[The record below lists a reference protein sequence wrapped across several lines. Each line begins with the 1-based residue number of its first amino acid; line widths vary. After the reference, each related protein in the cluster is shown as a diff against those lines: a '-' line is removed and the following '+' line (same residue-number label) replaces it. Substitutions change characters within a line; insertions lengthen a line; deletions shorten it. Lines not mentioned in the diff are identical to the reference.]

1 MCKGMCEN
9 NHHHIQN
16 RRRKKEMQ
24 SAPILVVVVILC
36 KLIMDIDE
44 FVVFFMTFC
53 INSVIYS
60 FLKNLSRDG
69 FELTFSIYFCLSKS
83 YDLMHPWV
91 WLPQPSKMLSRS
103 PIERPVFFFFNSPYC
118 YMSFSLNKKN
128 SREEMLWLCF
138 LHVLKVALP

>member
-60 FLKNLSRDG
+60 FLKN
-69 FELTFSIYFCLSKS
+69 
-83 YDLMHPWV
+83 
-91 WLPQPSKMLSRS
+91 
-103 PIERPVFFFFNSPYC
+103 
-118 YMSFSLNKKN
+118 
-128 SREEMLWLCF
+128 
-138 LHVLKVALP
+138 